1 MVQTEDCILKYDL
14 EYHAALDFIAG
25 TMVGENCRLLR
36 VSRIIGEHE
45 RNMLS
50 FDILNTVTCWRKL
63 ALQLRNSSQHLLLAR
78 STISQLQT
86 MFHSIY
92 RDLRIS
98 QSKTRILQ
106 AKVAGMANPHG
117 PVASSGSASFH
128 LHQGIKDTETEGQH
142 LTHAVDYPHHKK
154 RQDDFEVHA
163 NCLLKQPSCHVLEQ
177 RRVQS
182 NSAIEKRI
190 QDNNQF
196 EDPEIK
202 QSGRVENSHSGF
214 YPRLLRPPGES
225 CAVQQEST
233 DDMEPQDSVPLQ
245 SRIVIA
251 TPGAVR
257 AGIVCGI
264 DSVALGNKSSFS
276 VTPFLGR
283 SDSHGKIPS
292 LTSDDSADSSTSQ
305 PPGIWMRKPTFRATD
320 INSRSDVHV
329 GSSAY
334 SGRTGQIG
342 ERNITGKRDETLLS
356 SQKTQRTR
364 VSRLEPINGGQLCDG
379 FNQGGIIVKKQ
390 RVFKLKRGT
399 NLVDP
404 GVDGIGDTAQPQYAA
419 DRRVAPVQFSPLKRA
434 RHKYR
439 EQ

>member
-1 MVQTEDCILKYDL
+1 MVQTEDCVLKYDL

-36 VSRIIGEHE
+36 ASRIIGEHE
-45 RNMLS
+45 RNMFS

-86 MFHSIY
+86 MFHLIY

-98 QSKTRILQ
+98 RSKTRILQ

-117 PVASSGSASFH
+117 SVASSGSASFH
-128 LHQGIKDTETEGQH
+128 LHQGMKDAETEGQH
-142 LTHAVDYPHHKK
+142 LTHAVDLRHQGK
-154 RQDDFEVHA
+154 RQDDIEMQA
-163 NCLLKQPSCHVLEQ
+163 NCLLKQPSCDILEQ
-177 RRVQS
+177 HRVQS

-202 QSGRVENSHSGF
+202 LSGSVENSHNGF
-214 YPRLLRPPGES
+214 YTRPLRPLGES
-225 CAVQQEST
+225 RAVQQEST

-251 TPGAVR
+251 TPGAAR
-257 AGIVCGI
+257 AGIVCEI

-292 LTSDDSADSSTSQ
+292 LTSDDSADSSRSQ
-305 PPGIWMRKPTFRATD
+305 PPGIWMRKSTFPATD
-320 INSRSDVHV
+320 INSRSDVQV
-329 GSSAY
+329 RSSSY
-334 SGRTGQIG
+334 RNRTGHIG
-342 ERNITGKRDETLLS
+342 ERSITGERDQTILS
-356 SQKTQRTR
+356 SQKTQRPR
-364 VSRLEPINGGQLCDG
+364 ESRLGPINGGQLCDG
-379 FNQGGIIVKKQ
+379 FNRGGIVVKRQ

-399 NLVDP
+399 NLADP
-404 GVDGIGDTAQPQYAA
+404 GIDGIGDIAQQQYAV
-419 DRRVAPVQFSPLKRA
+419 DRRVATVQFSPLKRA
-434 RHKYR
+434 RHN
-439 EQ
+439 